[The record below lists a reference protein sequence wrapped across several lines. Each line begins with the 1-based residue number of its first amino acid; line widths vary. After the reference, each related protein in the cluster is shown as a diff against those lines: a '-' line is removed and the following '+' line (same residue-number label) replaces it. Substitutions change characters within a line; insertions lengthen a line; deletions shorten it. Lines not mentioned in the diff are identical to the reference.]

1 LKKKKI
7 EEAKIEYVAQ
17 SEPPTESVANND
29 DLTGLYAQAW
39 IGLAFWMSFG
49 LLIEGLIAFRIP
61 AYLQDPVRRE
71 LFRLGHAHGTL
82 LSILLLIVGL
92 CAHSALISPP
102 RIARLVFQAGVILMP
117 AGFILGGISH
127 YESDPGPLV
136 FLAPLGGVL
145 VIFGVVSIAV
155 SILKK

>member
-1 LKKKKI
+1 MKEKK
-7 EEAKIEYVAQ
+7 ENELPSPPDNLTSMFAQ
-17 SEPPTESVANND
+17 
-29 DLTGLYAQAW
+29 GW

-82 LSILLLIVGL
+82 LSIVLLIVGL
-92 CAHSALISPP
+92 YAHTAIVAPM
-102 RIARLVFQAGVILMP
+102 RIARLALQAGVIMMP
-117 AGFILGGISH
+117 VGFILGGISH
-127 YESDPGPLV
+127 FESDPNPLV
-136 FLAPLGGVL
+136 FLAPLGGLL

-155 SILKK
+155 TILKK

>member
-1 LKKKKI
+1 MF
-7 EEAKIEYVAQ
+7 AQ
-17 SEPPTESVANND
+17 
-29 DLTGLYAQAW
+29 GW

-82 LSILLLIVGL
+82 LSIVLLIVGL
-92 CAHSALISPP
+92 YAHTAIVAPM
-102 RIARLVFQAGVILMP
+102 RIARLALQAGVIMMP
-117 AGFILGGISH
+117 VGFILGGISH
-127 YESDPGPLV
+127 FESDPNPLV
-136 FLAPLGGVL
+136 FLAPLGGLL

-155 SILKK
+155 TILKK